1 MKATSLIS
9 PPACSGTAWALP
21 RSTVT
26 SCRRSLRCLAVSAA
40 SSGRTSVATLASG
53 KVVRLGD
60 TLRHLFLLLDP
71 EKQVGHVLQAIDQRE
86 CHRDVVAVI
95 ADHVVGRTEHV
106 GEDEAPVAQ
115 VA

>member
-1 MKATSLIS
+1 LLRHRLGA
-9 PPACSGTAWALP
+9 AAEHRDVLP
-21 RSTVT
+21 QIAAVFGGQ
-26 SCRRSLRCLAVSAA
+26 RRIVRQDQRGDLGV
-40 SSGRTSVATLASG
+40 G
-53 KVVRLGD
+53 KVLRLGD